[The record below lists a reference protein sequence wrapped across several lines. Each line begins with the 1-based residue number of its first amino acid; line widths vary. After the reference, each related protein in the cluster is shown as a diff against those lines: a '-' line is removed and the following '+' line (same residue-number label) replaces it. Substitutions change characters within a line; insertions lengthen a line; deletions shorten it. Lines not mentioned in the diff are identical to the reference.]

1 MRITQGMLTNN
12 MLRNLTNS
20 YKKFNTY
27 FEQLN
32 TGKKISLPS
41 QDPVVAMQGVNFRS
55 QVAEIDQYKRN
66 INEVYSWMDSSD
78 TALDKATQTM
88 QKLSE
93 LAVQA
98 SNDTYD
104 ELGRQ
109 SMKEEV
115 KQLKEHLMEI
125 ANTNVNGKHI
135 FNGTDIEN
143 APIQTDGTGN
153 VQLKNNSNPVEIEV
167 SKGTKLKVNVDGSAL
182 FTETLFED
190 INSFIGALE
199 ENNRDEIEKSIATL
213 NNHADNVVN
222 MRADLGA
229 RINRL
234 ELIENRLNDQ
244 EIITKKAMSDNENI
258 DYEEAITNLLT
269 QESLH
274 RAALSAGSRIIQP
287 SLIDF
292 LR

>member
-1 MRITQGMLTNN
+1 
-12 MLRNLTNS
+12 

-55 QVAEIDQYKRN
+55 QVAEIYQYKRN